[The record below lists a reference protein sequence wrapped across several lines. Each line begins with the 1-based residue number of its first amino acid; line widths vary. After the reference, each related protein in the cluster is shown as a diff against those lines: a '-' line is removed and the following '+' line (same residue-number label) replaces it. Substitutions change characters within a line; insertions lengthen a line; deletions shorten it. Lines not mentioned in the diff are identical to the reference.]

1 LVFRG
6 KLNFLWEEQ
15 DMNAGILLLC
25 AAYVLSQFYRS
36 FLAVLTVAL
45 ETDVGTTPEDLAN
58 ASGLWFLAFAL
69 MQIPVG
75 WALDKVG
82 PRLTSGVL
90 LLIGGAGGAALF
102 GLAGNPTHISLAM
115 ALIGVGCS
123 PVLMASYYIFAR
135 VYPARVFAT
144 LAAVLLGVGSLG
156 NLLGALPMAI
166 AAEAFGWR
174 QTLLGLAVVS
184 GIVALGLIWAVRDPE
199 KVAHEEKGSL
209 LDLLKMP
216 ALWLIFP
223 LMFVQYAPA
232 GGLRGLWIGPYLTD
246 VFGYDATAV
255 GNVTLLMGV
264 AMILGT
270 FAYGPLDRLLGT
282 RKWVVLG
289 GNAMAAVALAVLW
302 LVPAQTPWL
311 PIAMFAAVGFLG
323 ASFPLMM
330 AHGRSFFPPHLMG
343 RGVTLMNLFAI
354 GGVGVFQ
361 VITGRVHRS
370 VAEAGGPAVAPYDAL
385 FAVFCLSLVAGLV
398 LYLFCQDRT
407 D

>member
-1 LVFRG
+1 
-6 KLNFLWEEQ
+6 
-15 DMNAGILLLC
+15 MNAGILLLC

-45 ETDVGTTPEDLAN
+45 ETDVGATPEDLAN

-90 LLIGGAGGAALF
+90 LLAGGAGGAALF
-102 GLAGNPTHISLAM
+102 GMATSPLHISMAM

-135 VYPARVFAT
+135 NYPARVFAT

-156 NLLGALPMAI
+156 NLLGALPMAM

-174 QTLLGLAVVS
+174 TTLLALAAVS
-184 GIVALGLIWAVRDPE
+184 GAVALGLFWVVRDPD
-199 KVAHEEKGSL
+199 KVVHEEKGSL
-209 LDLLKMP
+209 FDLLKMP

-232 GGLRGLWIGPYLTD
+232 AGLRGLWIGPYLAD
-246 VFGYDATAV
+246 VFSYDATAV
-255 GNVTLLMGV
+255 GNVTLIMGV

-282 RKWVVLG
+282 RKWVIFG
-289 GNAMAAVALAVLW
+289 GNALGALALAGLW
-302 LVPAQTPWL
+302 TLPAQSPFV
-311 PIAMFAAVGFLG
+311 PIVLFTAVGFFG
-323 ASFPLMM
+323 ASFPMMM

-361 VITGRVHRS
+361 VITGRVHRMVS
-370 VAEAGGPAVAPYDAL
+370 DGGGVPEAPYEAL
-385 FAVFCLSLVAGLV
+385 FAVFLFSLVIGLV
-398 LYLFCQDRT
+398 LYLFSQDRT

>member
-1 LVFRG
+1 
-6 KLNFLWEEQ
+6 
-15 DMNAGILLLC
+15 MNAGILLLC

-58 ASGLWFLAFAL
+58 ASGLWFLAFAA

-75 WALDKVG
+75 LALDKVG

-90 LLIGGAGGAALF
+90 LLVGGAGGAALF
-102 GLAGNPTHISLAM
+102 GLATSPLHISLAM

-135 VYPARVFAT
+135 NYPARVFAT

-156 NLLGALPMAI
+156 NLLGALPMAV
-166 AAEAFGWR
+166 ASETFGWR
-174 QTLLGLAVVS
+174 TTLLALAVVS
-184 GIVALGLIWAVRDPE
+184 AIVALGLVWAVRNPE
-199 KVAHEEKGSL
+199 KVAHDEKGSL
-209 LDLLKMP
+209 FDLLKMP

-232 GGLRGLWIGPYLTD
+232 AGLRGLWIGPYLTD

-255 GNVTLLMGV
+255 GNVTLLMGI

-270 FAYGPLDRLLGT
+270 FAYGPLDRVLGT
-282 RKWVVLG
+282 RKWVVFA
-289 GNAMAAVALAVLW
+289 GNALAACALAGLLFLPVQNPF
-302 LVPAQTPWL
+302 V
-311 PIAMFAAVGFLG
+311 PIALFAVVGFCG

-330 AHGRSFFPPHLMG
+330 AHGRSFFPPNLMG

-361 VITGRVHRS
+361 VITGRVHRMVS
-370 VAEAGGPAVAPYDAL
+370 EDAGAAQAPYEAL
-385 FAVFCLSLVAGLV
+385 FAVFLFSLIFGLV
-398 LYLFCQDRT
+398 LYLFSQDRM

>member
-1 LVFRG
+1 
-6 KLNFLWEEQ
+6 
-15 DMNAGILLLC
+15 MNAGILLLC

-58 ASGLWFLAFAL
+58 ASGLWFLAFAA

-75 WALDKVG
+75 LALDKVG

-90 LLIGGAGGAALF
+90 LLVGGAGGAALF
-102 GLAGNPTHISLAM
+102 GLATSPLHISLAM

-135 VYPARVFAT
+135 NYPARVFAT

-156 NLLGALPMAI
+156 NLLGALPMAV
-166 AAEAFGWR
+166 ASETFGWR
-174 QTLLGLAVVS
+174 TTLLALAVVS
-184 GIVALGLIWAVRDPE
+184 AIVALGLVWAVRDPE
-199 KVAHEEKGSL
+199 KVAHDEKGSL
-209 LDLLKMP
+209 FDLLKMP

-232 GGLRGLWIGPYLTD
+232 AGLRGLWIGPYLTD

-255 GNVTLLMGV
+255 GNVTLLMGI

-270 FAYGPLDRLLGT
+270 FAYGPLDRVLGT
-282 RKWVVLG
+282 RKWVVFA
-289 GNAMAAVALAVLW
+289 GNALAACALAGLLLLPVQNPF
-302 LVPAQTPWL
+302 V
-311 PIAMFAAVGFLG
+311 PIALFAVVGFCG

-330 AHGRSFFPPHLMG
+330 AHGRSFFPPNLMG

-361 VITGRVHRS
+361 VITGRVHRMVS
-370 VAEAGGPAVAPYDAL
+370 EDAGAAQAPYEAL
-385 FAVFCLSLVAGLV
+385 FAVFLFSLIFGLV
-398 LYLFCQDRT
+398 LYLFSQDRM

>member
-1 LVFRG
+1 
-6 KLNFLWEEQ
+6 
-15 DMNAGILLLC
+15 
-25 AAYVLSQFYRS
+25 
-36 FLAVLTVAL
+36 
-45 ETDVGTTPEDLAN
+45 
-58 ASGLWFLAFAL
+58 
-69 MQIPVG
+69 
-75 WALDKVG
+75 
-82 PRLTSGVL
+82 
-90 LLIGGAGGAALF
+90 
-102 GLAGNPTHISLAM
+102 
-115 ALIGVGCS
+115 
-123 PVLMASYYIFAR
+123 
-135 VYPARVFAT
+135 
-144 LAAVLLGVGSLG
+144 
-156 NLLGALPMAI
+156 
-166 AAEAFGWR
+166 
-174 QTLLGLAVVS
+174 
-184 GIVALGLIWAVRDPE
+184 
-199 KVAHEEKGSL
+199 
-209 LDLLKMP
+209 
-216 ALWLIFP
+216 
-223 LMFVQYAPA
+223 
-232 GGLRGLWIGPYLTD
+232 
-246 VFGYDATAV
+246 
-255 GNVTLLMGV
+255 
-264 AMILGT
+264 
-270 FAYGPLDRLLGT
+270 LDRLLGT